1 MAAKLRLRIFIDTN
15 WWVSATISSKSRKT
29 LYAILKSEK
38 FEILFTKKLLNEYFD
53 VITRKKFAGI
63 ISLPK
68 AEKFIQLIL
77 PRMTEISDSNDL
89 VEIRDPK
96 DIYIASAIMNQ
107 NVDFLI
113 TGDEDLL
120 VLKEIG
126 KTKVVTMG
134 WFNKYIE
141 QHFQ

>member
-1 MAAKLRLRIFIDTN
+1 MAAKHRLRIFIDTN

-29 LYAILKSEK
+29 LYTILKSEK
-38 FEILFTKKLLNEYFD
+38 FKIVFTKKLVNEYFD
-53 VITRKKFAGI
+53 VIGRKKFTGI

-77 PRMTEISDSNDL
+77 PRMPEISDSNNL

-96 DIYIASAIMNQ
+96 DIYIVSAIMNQ

-113 TGDEDLL
+113 TGDEDVL
-120 VLKEIG
+120 VLKEIA
-126 KTKVVTMG
+126 KQKIVTMG
-134 WFNKYIE
+134 WFNNYIE
-141 QHFQ
+141 QHF